1 MSLKRVDGKLCKAA
15 QWGSVLTVSQV
26 SERGRPR
33 WAPRALFS
41 IAFLL
46 SLITSPLVSAVP
58 LKSVHAMKDKQ
69 VMRAHFLTD
78 SRHCQRLP
86 YISNL
91 VFLGTEGSWD
101 ERVGTPCRRDINFGK
116 DDFERRED
124 PLVQV
129 SLNRTSKKKRRCIV
143 QSAKWKKEERT
154 VSRAVL
160 TIIFIYYIYFFPF
173 KF

>member
-46 SLITSPLVSAVP
+46 SLITSTLVSALP
-58 LKSVHAMKDKQ
+58 LKCMRTMKDKQ
-69 VMRAHFLTD
+69 VIRAHFLTD

-101 ERVGTPCRRDINFGK
+101 ERVRTPCRRDIN
-116 DDFERRED
+116 FERRED

-129 SLNRTSKKKRRCIV
+129 SLNRTSKKRKMMYG
-143 QSAKWKKEERT
+143 AKWKKRGKDSLQGS
-154 VSRAVL
+154 VD
-160 TIIFIYYIYFFPF
+160 YYIYLLCIFFSI
-173 KF
+173 